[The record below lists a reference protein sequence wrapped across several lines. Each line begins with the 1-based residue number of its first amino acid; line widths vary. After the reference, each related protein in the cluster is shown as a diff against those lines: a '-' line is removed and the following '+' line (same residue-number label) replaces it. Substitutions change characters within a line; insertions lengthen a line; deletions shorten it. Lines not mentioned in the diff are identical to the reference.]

1 MTSKLLTQVF
11 ICAFT
16 ASVAVA
22 EPPPKHPEGDH
33 KHDHDHKEHDH
44 DDHKG
49 HDHDDHKGHDHD
61 DHKGHVKKAGPHGGR
76 LVSSITPNVEIVLTD
91 ARKLVV
97 NVLDKHGKPTDPSDF
112 EVSAIGGS
120 RSNPTK
126 LTFAKEGNRFVS
138 TTAVPAGNKT
148 PVVVTLKP
156 TKNGKAVYERFHA
169 DQSSCG
175 SCEYKEYACVCG
187 H

>member
-1 MTSKLLTQVF
+1 MKSKLLTQVF
-11 ICAFT
+11 IVTFT
-16 ASVAVA
+16 ASMTMA

-33 KHDHDHKEHDH
+33 KHDHDHKGHEHKH

-49 HDHDDHKGHDHD
+49 HDHDDHDHE
-61 DHKGHVKKAGPHGGR
+61 GHVKKPGPNGGR

-91 ARKLVV
+91 ARKLIV
-97 NVLDKHGKPTDPSDF
+97 NVLDKHGKPTNPGDF
-112 EVSAIGGS
+112 KVSAIGGS

-126 LTFAKEGNRFVS
+126 LTFAKEGKRFVS
-138 TTAVPAGNKT
+138 TAAVPAGNKT

-156 TKNGKAVYERFHA
+156 TKNAKAVYERFHA